1 MTRLEALRG
10 LYDAVKAG
18 TFPHASIGIGGGRK
32 RPTINGVDADFFDA
46 ARDAYKGSV
55 DAALALI
62 EATLPDWTVNSL
74 HQNRYPDNG
83 MKPDGTWTCLLF
95 AATPRAF
102 LHQEQKAANPAAALL
117 LATLAALIAIE
128 EGKG

>member
-18 TFPHASIGIGGGRK
+18 TFPDASIGVGGGGK

-55 DAALALI
+55 DAALALF
-62 EATLPDWTVNSL
+62 ASTLPGWIWNIVENSATVWPGFPNDPWPAFDEYSDKG
-74 HQNRYPDNG
+74 P
-83 MKPDGTWTCLLF
+83 
-95 AATPRAF
+95 AT
-102 LHQEQKAANPAAALL
+102 ALL
-117 LATLAALIAIE
+117 LACIAALIAIE